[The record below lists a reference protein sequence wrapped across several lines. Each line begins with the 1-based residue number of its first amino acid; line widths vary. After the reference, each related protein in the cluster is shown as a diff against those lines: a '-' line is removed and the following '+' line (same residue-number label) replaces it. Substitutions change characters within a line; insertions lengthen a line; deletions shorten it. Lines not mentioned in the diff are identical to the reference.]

1 MATQPATETD
11 FSLDPA
17 ALVAEQEGGKQ
28 LEGMGPWQ
36 LAWRRLKRNKVAM
49 ASLVVFFIVV
59 ACCVAA
65 PLYADHIAGRGP
77 TDTNATGTITIDG
90 KKTFVVTPDGTP
102 IGPGLHKQYLLGA
115 DPLGRDVMV
124 RLLYGG
130 RNSLI
135 VGFAAAIITALLAVS
150 LGLAA
155 GFFRG
160 WSDRVITNLFDIL
173 WSFPVLLFAIALGT
187 ALAIGGLKIGPIDIQ
202 GDSLWIPIVIIGI
215 VYVPYLGR
223 PIRGQVL
230 SLREKEFVDAAVAQG
245 MRGPRIMFAEILPN
259 LSSTILVFGTLIIAN
274 NILTEAALS
283 FLGAGI
289 QPPEPSWGG
298 LISDGVNQIYT
309 APHLSL
315 IPGVAIVLT
324 VLSLNVFGDGLRDA
338 LDPRAKVRLQ

>member
-1 MATQPATETD
+1 M
-11 FSLDPA
+11 
-17 ALVAEQEGGKQ
+17 V
-28 LEGMGPWQ
+28 
-36 LAWRRLKRNKVAM
+36 
-49 ASLVVFFIVV
+49 SLVIFFLVV

-65 PLYADHIAGRGP
+65 PLYADHVAGRGP

-130 RNSLI
+130 RNSLM
-135 VGFAAAIITALLAVS
+135 VGFAAAVITALFAVS

-187 ALAIGGLKIGPIDIQ
+187 ALAIGGLELGPINIQ

-230 SLREKEFVDAAVAQG
+230 SLREKEFVDSAVAQG
-245 MRGPRIMFAEILPN
+245 MRGWRIMFGEILPN
-259 LSSTILVFGTLIIAN
+259 VTSTILVFGTLIIAN

-298 LISDGVNQIYT
+298 LIADGVNQIYT

-315 IPGVAIVLT
+315 VPGVAIVIS

>member
-1 MATQPATETD
+1 M
-11 FSLDPA
+11 
-17 ALVAEQEGGKQ
+17 V
-28 LEGMGPWQ
+28 
-36 LAWRRLKRNKVAM
+36 
-49 ASLVVFFIVV
+49 SLVIFFLVV

-65 PLYADHIAGRGP
+65 PLYADHVAGRGP

-130 RNSLI
+130 RNSLM
-135 VGFAAAIITALLAVS
+135 VGFAAAVITALFAVS

-187 ALAIGGLKIGPIDIQ
+187 ALAIGGLKLGPINIQ

-230 SLREKEFVDAAVAQG
+230 SLREKEFVDSAVAQG
-245 MRGPRIMFAEILPN
+245 MRGWRIMFGEILPN
-259 LSSTILVFGTLIIAN
+259 VTSTILVFGTLIIAN

-298 LISDGVNQIYT
+298 LISEGVNQIYT

-315 IPGVAIVLT
+315 VPGVAIVIS

>member
-1 MATQPATETD
+1 LATQPATETD
-11 FSLDPA
+11 FTLDPS
-17 ALVAEQEGGKQ
+17 ALVAEQEGAEQVAG
-28 LEGMGPWQ
+28 LGPWQ

-49 ASLVVFFIVV
+49 VSLVVFFLVV

-130 RNSLI
+130 RNSLF
-135 VGFAAAIITALLAVS
+135 VGFMAAVITAVFAVS

-155 GFFRG
+155 GFLRG

-187 ALAIGGLKIGPIDIQ
+187 ALALGGLSIGPINIQ

-245 MRGPRIMFAEILPN
+245 MRGPRIMFGEILPN
-259 LSSTILVFGTLIIAN
+259 VASTILVFGTLIIAN

-298 LISDGVNQIYT
+298 LIADGVNQIYT

-315 IPGVAIVLT
+315 VPGVAIVIA

>member
-1 MATQPATETD
+1 M
-11 FSLDPA
+11 
-17 ALVAEQEGGKQ
+17 V
-28 LEGMGPWQ
+28 
-36 LAWRRLKRNKVAM
+36 
-49 ASLVVFFIVV
+49 SLVIFFLVV

-65 PLYADHIAGRGP
+65 PLYADHVAGRGP

-130 RNSLI
+130 RNSLM
-135 VGFAAAIITALLAVS
+135 VGFAAAVITALFAVS

-187 ALAIGGLKIGPIDIQ
+187 ALAIGGLKLGPINIQ

-230 SLREKEFVDAAVAQG
+230 SLREKEFVDSAVAQG
-245 MRGPRIMFAEILPN
+245 MRGWRIMFGEILPN
-259 LSSTILVFGTLIIAN
+259 VTSTILVFGTLIIAN

-315 IPGVAIVLT
+315 VPGVAIVIS